1 MTSKGEAAND
11 QMSRCVKLKV
21 ERNQGENIHQDDSIK
36 PRKGREEQQGWNEKD
51 EGVGKEEGACAIG
64 EDGLEGHTRPA
75 ISLRVLA
82 PMNGL

>member
-51 EGVGKEEGACAIG
+51 EGVGKE
-64 EDGLEGHTRPA
+64 
-75 ISLRVLA
+75 
-82 PMNGL
+82 